1 MKKLLQTLFA
11 KEACTAG
18 FGIGK
23 PNNLSAADYDADG
36 IALFDLT
43 LNNDAVLEGLSITEY
58 SVDYFESESFA
69 RTYTNPLET
78 PWKYYNITPKEEI
91 IYVRVTAKADTSE
104 YAIGSFTI
112 SAIAEIAGKNKY
124 ELVF

>member
-1 MKKLLQTLFA
+1 MKKLLQTLFT

-23 PNNLSAADYDADG
+23 PNNLTAADNDADG

-43 LNNDAVLEGLSITEY
+43 LNNDAVLEGLPITEY

-69 RTYTNPLET
+69 RSYTNPLET
-78 PWKYYNITPKEEI
+78 PWKYYNITPQEEI
-91 IYVRVTAKADTSE
+91 VYVRVTSKANASE

-112 SAIAEIAGKNKY
+112 TASAEKSEKNRY
-124 ELVF
+124 ELIF